1 MIQLER
7 NMYMNERTR
16 IRKTYKII
24 ADGVEVFVT
33 HNSNTAV
40 QKCRDLQ
47 NEGQYRNVRIANEYV
62 AARP

>member
-1 MIQLER
+1 
-7 NMYMNERTR
+7 MYMNERTR

-33 HNSNTAV
+33 HNSNQAIR
-40 QKCRDLQ
+40 KCRDLQ
-47 NEGQYRNVRIANEYV
+47 NEGTYRNVRITNEFV

>member
-1 MIQLER
+1 
-7 NMYMNERTR
+7 MYMNERTR

-33 HNSNTAV
+33 HNSNQAV
-40 QKCRDLQ
+40 RKCRDLQ
-47 NEGQYRNVRIANEYV
+47 KEGTYRNVRVANEYV

>member
-1 MIQLER
+1 
-7 NMYMNERTR
+7 MYMNERTR

-33 HNSNTAV
+33 HNANTAV
-40 QKCRDLQ
+40 RKCRDLQ
-47 NEGQYRNVRIANEYV
+47 DEGMYQKVRIANEYV

>member
-1 MIQLER
+1 
-7 NMYMNERTR
+7 MYMNERTR

-33 HNSNTAV
+33 HNANQAV
-40 QKCRDLQ
+40 RKCRDLK
-47 NEGQYRNVRIANEYV
+47 NEGQYRQVRIANEFV

>member
-1 MIQLER
+1 
-7 NMYMNERTR
+7 MYMNERTR

-33 HNSNTAV
+33 HNANTAV
-40 QKCRDLQ
+40 RKCRDLQ
-47 NEGQYRNVRIANEYV
+47 NEGQYRSVRIANEFV

>member
-1 MIQLER
+1 
-7 NMYMNERTR
+7 MYMNERTR

-33 HNSNTAV
+33 HNANQAMR
-40 QKCRDLQ
+40 KCRDLQ
-47 NEGQYRNVRIANEYV
+47 AEGLYRQVRIANEYV